1 MPVQVPRRCAKKVCS
16 GCQALIP
23 VATKKCKG
31 CNHLQEK
38 RPKKPKTF
46 NVTTQ
51 STTLKRQMENNARKL
66 YYSCHQDV
74 VVLYRSRNETRTHY
88 SCWGTDGVG
97 KVIENFF
104 AKDEERMLKKVFRNV
119 GDSNGETGV
128 NEEQMETEAARLETN
143 ETNVNEEQMEAAGLE
158 LNETGVNEEQMETE
172 AARLETNE
180 TNVNEEQMEA
190 AGLELNET
198 NVNEEQMEA
207 AGLELNDPDSEE
219 VDLRND
225 PTQPTGDIADLIA
238 IVQNPAPPTGD
249 IADLITTVQ
258 NPDSE
263 EADPNASSLA
273 SSSSIT
279 ALSVDNPARK
289 KPIPSE
295 GEIRMLKGRR
305 TKFTDPVPP
314 TGDIAD
320 LITTVQN
327 PDSEEADP
335 NASSLASSSS
345 ITALSVDNPARKK
358 PIPFKGQIRM
368 VKGRRSKFTGN
379 QWRGLCSTK
388 DCDQFT
394 QKRGLCLKHSK

>member
-119 GDSNGETGV
+119 GDSNG
-128 NEEQMETEAARLETN
+128 
-143 ETNVNEEQMEAAGLE
+143 
-158 LNETGVNEEQMETE
+158 ETGVNEEQMETE